1 MDTNFTKEKPEK
13 ITNENKKEEEEEE
26 EEVEKENELKRENL
40 YLLDSQL
47 FFKYQHLIQN
57 KSNFDYLK
65 KINEKSLLYGKRFYP
80 ISFEQLELIK
90 LSILKNQ
97 TKQEEKIIDDINI
110 QEINDEKI
118 NENIKNDNIIRNTA
132 NDNKDKDNND
142 NDNNSNDN
150 NENKNVNVNEKINK
164 QNGLTLDSFSIKNPI
179 KTKEKRFIWKPLN
192 WTCFS
197 TANKKKKKKDE

>member
-1 MDTNFTKEKPEK
+1 MGEKM
-13 ITNENKKEEEEEE
+13 TNENKKEEEEE
-26 EEVEKENELKRENL
+26 EKENELKRENL

-150 NENKNVNVNEKINK
+150 NENKIVNVNEKINK
-164 QNGLTLDSFSIKNPI
+164 QNDLTLDSFSIKNQ
-179 KTKEKRFIWKPLN
+179 TK
-192 WTCFS
+192 
-197 TANKKKKKKDE
+197 